1 MANRK
6 ENLAC
11 FLRPIW
17 KLAKQIA
24 YEIFCQS
31 DGLQERKVMFVF
43 QEQKCFNL
51 SNFTNNRTPLEML
64 FREIDESFQNNY
76 SIEFLPTAASV
87 ISITFFNYLF
97 GN

>member
-1 MANRK
+1 MKYFVKGMDYKK
-6 ENLAC
+6 E
-11 FLRPIW
+11 
-17 KLAKQIA
+17 
-24 YEIFCQS
+24 
-31 DGLQERKVMFVF
+31 MFVF

-76 SIEFLPTAASV
+76 SIEFLL
-87 ISITFFNYLF
+87 TFFNYLF